1 MGRQKT
7 IFDLF
12 KREEENFSSQPSM
25 DAWSKLEQKLDGK
38 SVAPVRRI
46 NWWTLAACF
55 VALVGAVYALNLNI
69 KHNLS
74 AESAVASKEMSPEKF
89 MVEDLVY
96 QDDHSFDQE
105 WEISSKYRAM
115 FANYSAD
122 NGKSNKNYIAD
133 HSRKLQRRLNMR
145 PSEVDV
151 DDRNLAAIVY
161 DEDSNQEPK
170 VSSNI
175 SMNED
180 NQYLTQDASYDM
192 LEESKVSS
200 YKVERNST
208 IRNFD
213 WLVGEWEQKRSD
225 LKSVENWVADS
236 SNIIRGTGYL
246 LRQDDTVF
254 TENMRIEEIGG
265 KLYFFQNINSSEELS
280 SFVLVDSSQNNWN
293 FQNASG
299 TPKSVIFSN
308 SGPSEYQMQIQQI
321 APSQTNFLRQRNVLQ
336 SNNAFR
342 KMNRV
347 E

>member
-12 KREEENFSSQPSM
+12 KREEENFSSQPSK

-38 SVAPVRRI
+38 DVVPVRRI
-46 NWWTLAACF
+46 NWWTLAACL
-55 VALVGAVYALNLNI
+55 VALVGAVYALNLNTN
-69 KHNLS
+69 HNVS
-74 AESAVASKEMSPEKF
+74 NQSAVASNEMSPEKF
-89 MVEDLVY
+89 IVEDLVY
-96 QDDHSFDQE
+96 QDDNSFDQE
-105 WEISSKYRAM
+105 WKISSKYRAM

-122 NGKSNKNYIAD
+122 IAKNNKNDIAD
-133 HSRKLQRRLNMR
+133 RTRKLQSRLNVR
-145 PSEVDV
+145 PSEVDR
-151 DDRNLAAIVY
+151 DDRNLAAVVF
-161 DEDSNQEPK
+161 DEDSNQEHK

-175 SMNED
+175 SLNDD
-180 NQYLTQDASYDM
+180 NQYLSQDSSNEV
-192 LEESKVSS
+192 LEKYEISR
-200 YKVERNST
+200 YKVGRNST
-208 IRNFD
+208 IRTFD
-213 WLVGEWEQKRSD
+213 WLLGEWEQKRAD

-236 SNIIRGTGYL
+236 SNIIQGTGYL
-246 LRQDDTVF
+246 LQQDDTVF

-265 KLYFFQNINSSEELS
+265 KLYFFQNINSTEELS
-280 SFVLVDSSQNNWN
+280 SFVLVDSSQNNWI

-299 TPKSVIFSN
+299 TPKNVIFSN
-308 SGPSEYQMQIQQI
+308 SGSSEYQIQIQQI